1 MSLTS
6 SQNVRWPLGAA
17 VICLALGTV
26 IGACGG
32 RFVPHPHDHAHL
44 LGALSET
51 ALLVCLFC
59 VGLRLRAPLEW
70 RLWRAPLH
78 LVSVT
83 LVVTIVLIAGAANV
97 FLSLGFAQAL
107 LLGAILAPTDPV
119 LATDVRLP
127 SLDAQEQE
135 DVRFVLTAEGALG
148 SALGLPV
155 VLFAGGFL
163 GRYDPG
169 PLALRW
175 FGFDLVWAVAA
186 GVVLGWG
193 VGWLA
198 ARLLERLDS
207 IGQMGLAEALLIVS
221 TVAFAYVG
229 ALSIHASGLTAVLM
243 AGNALGRGGRLRPS
257 VAPAR
262 IGRWLASVTVRIEQL
277 AELLMLLIAGVLL
290 AVSDVRPAQFLFA
303 LLVLV
308 AIRPLAA
315 RLGLAALGLPDRP
328 RQAISWFGMRGLAC
342 LYYVMYALNEG
353 LSAPLANELTAVTL
367 AVLASSIVLH
377 SLSAFPLVKRHVDQE
392 AETKR

>member
-1 MSLTS
+1 
-6 SQNVRWPLGAA
+6 
-17 VICLALGTV
+17 
-26 IGACGG
+26 
-32 RFVPHPHDHAHL
+32 
-44 LGALSET
+44 
-51 ALLVCLFC
+51 
-59 VGLRLRAPLEW
+59 
-70 RLWRAPLH
+70 
-78 LVSVT
+78 
-83 LVVTIVLIAGAANV
+83 
-97 FLSLGFAQAL
+97 
-107 LLGAILAPTDPV
+107 
-119 LATDVRLP
+119 
-127 SLDAQEQE
+127 
-135 DVRFVLTAEGALG
+135 
-148 SALGLPV
+148 
-155 VLFAGGFL
+155 
-163 GRYDPG
+163 
-169 PLALRW
+169 
-175 FGFDLVWAVAA
+175 
-186 GVVLGWG
+186 
-193 VGWLA
+193 
-198 ARLLERLDS
+198 
-207 IGQMGLAEALLIVS
+207 MGLAEALLIVS